1 MAFFAIYMARARKGS
16 SSFLRTLH
24 AMASSTYTRDEILNL
39 IDTWSESGSEG
50 MPDQEED
57 ALNFDLVGSSR

>member
-1 MAFFAIYMARARKGS
+1 
-16 SSFLRTLH
+16 
-24 AMASSTYTRDEILNL
+24 MASSTYTRDKILNL

-57 ALNFDLVGSSR
+57 ALNFELVGSSR